1 MRNLTIYAKTI
12 ENQKF
17 LEYSY
22 INKKGT
28 YYRVK
33 FRSDCNAYP
42 KEPGYWKVEAEDEK
56 VSLQKG
62 YISKEG
68 YNVPSVLWIHN
79 VVKFA
84 KDEEAEKRA
93 EENRKKAL
101 AEAFDEGDND
111 SDLPF

>member
-1 MRNLTIYAKTI
+1 MRKLTIYAKTI

-28 YYRVK
+28 YYKVK
-33 FRSDCNAYP
+33 FRMDCNQYP
-42 KEPGYWKVEAEDEK
+42 KETGYWKIESNEED
-56 VSLQKG
+56 VSLEKG

-68 YNVPSVLWIHN
+68 YNVPPTLWIHN
-79 VVKFA
+79 VVKFY

-101 AEAFDEGDND
+101 AEAFDEETDEDN
-111 SDLPF
+111 LPF

>member
-1 MRNLTIYAKTI
+1 MKKFTIYAKTI

-33 FRSDCNAYP
+33 FRSDCNQYP
-42 KEPGYWKVEAEDEK
+42 KEPGYFSLEVEDDK
-56 VSLQKG
+56 VSLKKG

-68 YNVPSVLWIHN
+68 YNVPSELWIHN
-79 VVKFA
+79 VSKFA
-84 KDEEAEKRA
+84 KDQEAEKRA

-101 AEAFDEGDND
+101 AEAFDEETDQ
-111 SDLPF
+111 DLPF